1 VGELDGAHQ
10 WLDDYTRRVAEIQQ
24 RAEQVQ
30 TDIKSMRARA
40 TSPDGTVSVVLAPG
54 GRLESLDLTP
64 QALQAG
70 HQRLAQIIADTVRAA
85 HDDAAAQTQAA
96 LQPLVGDSPAM
107 EFLRDQ
113 IETAQ
118 HDDPATSNGTEQR
131 PARRPGND
139 DDDESPYGGSI
150 MR

>member
-1 VGELDGAHQ
+1 MARGELDGAHL

-40 TSPDGTVSVVLAPG
+40 SSPDGTVSVVLAPG

-64 QALQAG
+64 KALEAG
-70 HQRLAQIIADTVRAA
+70 HQRLAKIIADTVRAA
-85 HDDAAAQTQAA
+85 HDDAATQTQEA
-96 LQPLVGDSPAM
+96 LRPLVGDSPAM
-107 EFLRDQ
+107 DFLRDH
-113 IETAQ
+113 IEAARQ
-118 HDDPATSNGTEQR
+118 DDPAAGSSEQR
-131 PARRPGND
+131 PARRPGSD
-139 DDDESPYGGSI
+139 DDDEPHGGSI